1 MASDTIDM
9 QIWLPHYAANLPHC
23 RICRMATDSVFTFYL
38 PHEYT
43 IQVATCT
50 LDVHISCRPV
60 QLAAE
65 TALTT
70 DCGNYHKMVTTTNH
84 SEKFDAT
91 MKNHV
96 SGYCHSNSAN
106 SVAHGR
112 ACVWQLSQSFNKIV
126 AAWGSLFVA
135 TITVISV
142 S

>member
-43 IQVATCT
+43 IQVATGT

-60 QLAAE
+60 QLAPE

-70 DCGNYHKMVTTTNH
+70 DCGNYHSVVTITNH
-84 SEKFDAT
+84 SEKLDAT
-91 MKNHV
+91 MKKHV
-96 SGYCHSNSAN
+96 CGYYHSNSAN
-106 SVAHGR
+106 LVATWKSV
-112 ACVWQLSQSFNKIV
+112 C
-126 AAWGSLFVA
+126 VA
-135 TITVISV
+135 TITVIQ
-142 S
+142 